1 MGFCTSRRSNYHS
14 DLYPDDIVEIGG
26 GNSLTGSWI
35 LVDWFLVGYDG
46 RGILF
51 VAEFL
56 LSMAPL

>member
-26 GNSLTGSWI
+26 GHSLTGSWI
-35 LVDWFLVGYDG
+35 VVNWFLVCYDL

>member
-1 MGFCTSRRSNYHS
+1 MRLCTSRHSDYHS
-14 DLYPDDIVEIGG
+14 DFNTDDIVEIGG
-26 GNSLTGSWI
+26 GHSLTGSWI
-35 LVDWFLVGYDG
+35 VVNWFLVCYDL